1 MRRDARPGRTA
12 PLTIRRSVQLL
23 ACEFSIASDCALVV
37 SALDGFV
44 QHATQHVAPSRSY
57 TFEARRTGESYR
69 LRADGNDMPPAPDA
83 QSAAEAL
90 FWRMHDLALEAMA
103 DHTKLHAGCATIGGR
118 RLLVVGPA
126 TAGKST
132 FMTRLLYDGHA
143 VHCDDMVLLR
153 GAEVV
158 PFPRRF
164 RIRPAAVPLL
174 PQVAAIADRLP
185 RDRECLALDPAE
197 EGFAWHITRAAV
209 DVLVYLDGGDRSR
222 VTMDPCPKHVM
233 ATHLMAQSNLPAG
246 GRRTWVRDI
255 CGLLDR
261 ADAYVLFS
269 GDLNNMVAALA
280 RVAGDQSAESS
291 HE

>member
-1 MRRDARPGRTA
+1 MQHAVQHVRPARRYAFDARRA
-12 PLTIRRSVQLL
+12 
-23 ACEFSIASDCALVV
+23 
-37 SALDGFV
+37 
-44 QHATQHVAPSRSY
+44 
-57 TFEARRTGESYR
+57 GEGYR
-69 LRADGNDMPPAPDA
+69 LRQNGDEMPSAADA
-83 QSAAEAL
+83 QAAAEAL

-126 TAGKST
+126 SAGKST

-143 VHCDDMVLLR
+143 VHCDDMVLASD
-153 GAEVV
+153 GDVV

-185 RDRECLALDPAE
+185 RDRECLALDPVV
-197 EGFAWHITRAAV
+197 EGFSWHIARGGV
-209 DVLVYLDGGDRSR
+209 DILVYLDGGDRSR
-222 VTMDPCPKHVM
+222 GTIDACPKHVM

-246 GRRTWVRDI
+246 GRRAWVRDI
-255 CGLLDR
+255 CALLDR

-269 GDLNNMVAALA
+269 GNLNSMVAALA
-280 RVAGDQSAESS
+280 RVAGDKSAESP